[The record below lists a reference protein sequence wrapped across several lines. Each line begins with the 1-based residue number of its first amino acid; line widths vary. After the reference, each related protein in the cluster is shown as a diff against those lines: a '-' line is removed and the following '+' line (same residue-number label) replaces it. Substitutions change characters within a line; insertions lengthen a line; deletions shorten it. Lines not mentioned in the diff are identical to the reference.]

1 MTGSERGR
9 LPHEVRPDELHTL
22 FQRQREGR
30 GEPRRVLITGAG
42 GRIGTN
48 FRREYGDRYALRLAE
63 RDAARLT
70 DTGDHETMVFD
81 IADLDA
87 CRAACAGIDTVLHL
101 AADPSPR
108 ADFYG
113 SLLDNNIKGTFNIF
127 RAAKDA
133 DCARVIFAS
142 SINAVSGYP
151 QDVQITPAMPTR
163 PPNLYGVSKA
173 FGESIASYFADSE
186 GLSAICVRIGYYD
199 AGNPN
204 APVTTQRISTY
215 TSPRDL
221 NALFI
226 LAIEAGEIPFAIVHG
241 VSANRYQRLDLSAT
255 RALLGY
261 APRDDAFKI
270 FGINLP
276 GEERR

>member
-1 MTGSERGR
+1 MTAEK
-9 LPHEVRPDELHTL
+9 
-22 FQRQREGR
+22 
-30 GEPRRVLITGAG
+30 RRVLITGAG

-63 RDAARLT
+63 RDGARLT
-70 DTGDHETMVFD
+70 DVGDHETTVFD

-87 CRAACAGIDTVLHL
+87 CRAACTGIDTVLHL
-101 AADPSPR
+101 AADPSPS

-133 DCARVIFAS
+133 GCARVIFAS
-142 SINAVSGYP
+142 SINAVNNYP
-151 QDVQITPAMPTR
+151 QEVQVTPTMPTR
-163 PPNLYGVSKA
+163 PGNLYGASKA
-173 FGESIASYFADSE
+173 FGEQIASYFADSE

-204 APVTTQRISTY
+204 APVNIARLSTY

-221 NALFI
+221 NALFVR
-226 LAIEAGEIPFAIVHG
+226 AIEKPEIPFAIVHG
-241 VSANRYQRLDLSAT
+241 VSNNRFQRLDLTAT
-255 RALLGY
+255 RQLLDY
-261 APRDDAFKI
+261 APQDDAFQI
-270 FGINLP
+270 FDINLP
-276 GEERR
+276 GE

>member
-1 MTGSERGR
+1 MTAANERR
-9 LPHEVRPDELHTL
+9 K
-22 FQRQREGR
+22 
-30 GEPRRVLITGAG
+30 RVLITGAG

-48 FRREYGDRYALRLAE
+48 FRREYGDRYTLRLAE
-63 RDAARLT
+63 RDGATIREP
-70 DTGDHETMVFD
+70 GNHEQVTFD

-87 CRAACAGIDTVLHL
+87 CRAACAGIDTVIHL

-113 SLLDNNIKGTFNIF
+113 SLLDNNIKGVFNIF

-133 DCARVIFAS
+133 GCQRVIFAS
-142 SINAVSGYP
+142 SINAVSAYP
-151 QDVQITPAMPTR
+151 QDTQITPSMPTR
-163 PPNLYGVSKA
+163 APNLYGVSKA
-173 FGESIASYFADSE
+173 FGESIASYFADTE
-186 GLSAICVRIGYYD
+186 GLSAICIRIGYYD
-199 AGNPN
+199 AGNPD
-204 APVTTQRISTY
+204 APVTTQRLNTY

-221 NALFI
+221 NALLI
-226 LAIEAGEIPFAIVHG
+226 LAIEAQEIPFAIVHG

-261 APRDDAFKI
+261 APQDDAFKI

-276 GEERR
+276 GEEERP

>member
-1 MTGSERGR
+1 MTGSEGAEAR
-9 LPHEVRPDELHTL
+9 
-22 FQRQREGR
+22 
-30 GEPRRVLITGAG
+30 RRVLLTGAG

-48 FRREYGDRYALRLAE
+48 FRRECGDRYALRLAE
-63 RDAARLT
+63 RDGARLT
-70 DTGDHETMVFD
+70 DTGEGETLVFD

-87 CRAACAGIDTVLHL
+87 CRAACAGIDTVVHL

-113 SLLDNNIKGTFNIF
+113 SLLDNNIKGVFNIF

-133 DCARVIFAS
+133 GCQRVIFAS

-151 QDVQITPAMPTR
+151 EDVQITPTMPTR

-173 FGESIASYFADSE
+173 FGESIASYFADGE
-186 GLSAICVRIGYYD
+186 GLSSICIRIGYYD
-199 AGNPN
+199 AGNLD
-204 APVTTQRISTY
+204 APVTTQRLSTY

-221 NALFI
+221 NAL
-226 LAIEAGEIPFAIVHG
+226 LVRAIETPDIPFAIVHG
-241 VSANRYQRLDLSAT
+241 VSGNRYQRLDLTAT
-255 RALLGY
+255 KELLDY
-261 APRDDAFKI
+261 APQDDAFRL

-276 GEERR
+276 EE

>member
-1 MTGSERGR
+1 MTAEK
-9 LPHEVRPDELHTL
+9 
-22 FQRQREGR
+22 RE
-30 GEPRRVLITGAG
+30 EKRRVLLTGAG

-63 RDAARLT
+63 RDGARLT
-70 DTGDHETMVFD
+70 DVGDHETTVFD

-87 CRAACAGIDTVLHL
+87 CRAACAGIDTVIHL

-127 RAAKDA
+127 RAASDA
-133 DCARVIFAS
+133 GCARVIFAS

-151 QDVQITPAMPTR
+151 DDVQVTPTMPTR
-163 PPNLYGVSKA
+163 PPNLYGASKA
-173 FGESIASYFADSE
+173 FGESIASYFADAE
-186 GLSAICVRIGYYD
+186 GLSAICVRIGHYD

-204 APVTTQRISTY
+204 TPVTIARLSNY

-221 NALFI
+221 NAL
-226 LAIEAGEIPFAIVHG
+226 LVRAIETPEIPFAIVHG
-241 VSANRYQRLDLSAT
+241 ISNNRFKRLDLTAT
-255 RALLGY
+255 RQLLGY
-261 APRDDAFKI
+261 APRDDGFAL
-270 FGINLP
+270 FGVNLP
-276 GEERR
+276 DE